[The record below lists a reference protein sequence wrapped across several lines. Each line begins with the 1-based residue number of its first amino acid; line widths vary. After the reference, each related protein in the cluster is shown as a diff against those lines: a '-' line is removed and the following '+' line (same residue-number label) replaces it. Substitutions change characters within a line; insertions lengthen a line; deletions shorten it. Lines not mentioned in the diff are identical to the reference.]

1 MDPKELLLNAARR
14 LKALED
20 EQLPA
25 HPAVRDFASALGRSL
40 RHPSDY
46 DQLLREVAAASEHLH
61 SLPPDEVAAI
71 VRDRT
76 LPAELKSA
84 ATARHAWVLARVGA
98 YAVCERFASGE
109 TLPDIADSLGVPE
122 ILLIKFLNATDQSR
136 KLFKEAKMVQ
146 SWHHV
151 HEAGR
156 AADIDHSAKM
166 KHHHWMAERLN
177 PGDFALSTTRK
188 DEAHASGG
196 DRADGGWS
204 LTINLGEQ
212 APSRPRVVGSAHQE
226 LLEATPEDA
235 IEVVNALLPAGN
247 ADD

>member
-25 HPAVRDFASALGRSL
+25 HPAVRDFATALGRSL

-61 SLPPDEVAAI
+61 SLPPEEVDAI
-71 VRDRT
+71 VKDRD

-84 ATARHAWVLARVGA
+84 VTARHAWVLARVGA
-98 YAVCERFASGE
+98 YVICERFASGE
-109 TLPDIADSLGVPE
+109 TLSDIAESLGVTE
-122 ILLIKFLNATDQSR
+122 MLMVKFLNATEQNR
-136 KLFKEAKMVQ
+136 KLFKEAKTVQ
-146 SWHHV
+146 AWRHV
-151 HEAGR
+151 HEAGL
-156 AADIDHSAKM
+156 AAEIDHSTKM

-188 DEAHASGG
+188 DEAHAGGG
-196 DRADGGWS
+196 DRSDGGWS
-204 LTINLGEQ
+204 LTINLGDQES
-212 APSRPRVVGSAHQE
+212 PRPREINPVHQE
-226 LLEATPEDA
+226 LIEATPEDA
-235 IEVVNALLPAGN
+235 IEVVNALLPASD